1 MASTLGERVQQSI
14 HDAIYSA
21 FAEAYCIEA
30 CNEIIN
36 EGAVQSNP
44 ATKVQT
50 PYKPLSGRAS
60 SADIGAR
67 PRANVMPETPCLPF
81 LFNRERPTLHSN
93 LDPRAPCA
101 CRRERRGLPGNPHS
115 SWCVETDI
123 LSGFL

>member
-14 HDAIYSA
+14 HDAIYST
-21 FAEAYCIEA
+21 FAEAYQKAHTYYDEDKLDECIEA

-36 EGAVQSNP
+36 EGTVQSNL

-67 PRANVMPETPCLPF
+67 PRANVMPETPC
-81 LFNRERPTLHSN
+81 
-93 LDPRAPCA
+93 
-101 CRRERRGLPGNPHS
+101 
-115 SWCVETDI
+115 
-123 LSGFL
+123 